1 MTTDTQTRY
10 RGPGFLIGLMT
21 GAAIGAGLT
30 LWLTPR
36 AAAEARRR
44 ATDSAESMRGYAS
57 DQYRNA
63 TSRIAG
69 AVEDL
74 TSAGQGARD
83 NAADAVVRVAQRVER
98 MAKATKG

>member
-1 MTTDTQTRY
+1 MTPDTQTRY

-44 ATDSAESMRGYAS
+44 ATDSARSVRDYAS
-57 DQYRNA
+57 DQYREA
-63 TSRIAG
+63 TTRLAG

-74 TSAGQGARD
+74 TAAGQGVRD
-83 NAADAVVRVAQRVER
+83 NAADAIVRVAHRVER
-98 MAKATKG
+98 MAKATKS